1 MARPRITEQEAILDA
16 AARRLAAHGVAATT
30 VDDVALEAGVSR
42 ATVYRYS
49 GGKDEIVRAVIAREA
64 EQLLARL
71 ASVVTTSPTLE
82 RLIADLVAT
91 AATAIAV
98 SPVLARLSGEDVRDT
113 LPFITIDS
121 ASLVDAVAGA
131 LAAMIGEA
139 PQFALEPAPVALAVE
154 EATRLVL
161 THLTTP
167 RRDGSRA
174 GPDDLGAPAATM
186 IVPLLGQPAGRA

>member
-71 ASVVTTSPTLE
+71 ASVVTTSPTSE

-121 ASLVDAVAGA
+121 MSLVDVVVAA
-131 LAAMIGEA
+131 LTAMIGEA
-139 PQFALEPAPVALAVE
+139 RQFDLEPAAVALAVE

-167 RRDGSRA
+167 RRDASRPS
-174 GPDDLGAPAATM
+174 PDELGALAATM
-186 IVPLLGQPAGRA
+186 IVPLLEQPGVRV